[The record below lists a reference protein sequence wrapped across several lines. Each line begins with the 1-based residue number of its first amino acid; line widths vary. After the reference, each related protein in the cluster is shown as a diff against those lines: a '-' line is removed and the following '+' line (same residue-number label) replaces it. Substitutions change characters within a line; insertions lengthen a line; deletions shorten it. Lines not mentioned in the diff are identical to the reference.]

1 MASEYRIA
9 SDFPHRALPLRSWP
23 DLSRVMTSIYDYQ
36 YLIDSEIIESG
47 AILSIITD
55 SVNTDSSGSDSL
67 AINSIIPRI

>member
-36 YLIDSEIIESG
+36 YSVESEIIDSS
-47 AILSIITD
+47 SIISLITD
-55 SVNTDSSGSDSL
+55 SVNAQSSGSDSL
-67 AINSIIPRI
+67 ALNSIIPRI

>member
-9 SDFPHRALPLRSWP
+9 SDFPHRGLPLRAWP

-36 YLIDSEIIESG
+36 YLIDSEIIESLSL
-47 AILSIITD
+47 LSIATD
-55 SVNTDSSGSDSL
+55 SINETSSGSDSL